1 MAPGLAYGGHGF
13 RLDGVAV
20 MVGASTSTIPNWRK
34 RHIEGGVM
42 EIPGIDP
49 GEVEHLSPKGMG
61 EEELKRHIHELEIKP
76 YALEETMKIIKAEG
90 IEELSNDEKAAPI
103 DARPK
108 SMTVMEPLGLLA
120 PLSGSCRYCKSKP
133 KRTGGYATTRVAV
146 KEGLELVRG
155 TRGCRYIRQRPQERE
170 EPIRVSSREERARN
184 RGGARRR
191 LCQEAP
197 PLQLLRGRDQRCSG
211 QYRPDLSRERP
222 RQAAAHGRNAIM
234 NHPPP
239 KEVARSGPKRPR
251 GAGSV

>member
-49 GEVEHLSPKGMG
+49 GEVEHLSPKGTG
-61 EEELKRHIHELEIKP
+61 EEGLKRHIHELEIKP
-76 YALEETMKIIKAEG
+76 YALEETVKIIKAEG

-146 KEGLELVRG
+146 KEGLELMRG

-170 EPIRVSSREERARN
+170 EPIRVSSRGGKNPQQRRGASSPMPGGAAVAAPTRARPEML
-184 RGGARRR
+184 RTISTGSFTR
-191 LCQEAP
+191 AP
-197 PLQLLRGRDQRCSG
+197 ETGCGPRTQR
-211 QYRPDLSRERP
+211 
-222 RQAAAHGRNAIM
+222 
-234 NHPPP
+234 NHEPPPP
-239 KEVARSGPKRPR
+239 KKR
-251 GAGSV
+251 GGSLRA

>member
-76 YALEETMKIIKAEG
+76 YALEETVKIIKAEG

-170 EPIRVSSREERARN
+170 EPIRVSSRGEGPATEEGRVVAY
-184 RGGARRR
+184 ARRR
-191 LCQEAP
+191 
-197 PLQLLRGRDQRCSG
+197 RRCSSYEG
-211 QYRPDLSRERP
+211 ETGDAPDNIDRIFHASARDRLRPTDATQS
-222 RQAAAHGRNAIM
+222 
-234 NHPPP
+234 
-239 KEVARSGPKRPR
+239 
-251 GAGSV
+251 